1 MKESHELAP
10 AVGQVKRDHWRMLH
24 AKRTAENEVDDTHQL
39 AEGASVAP
47 STARSR
53 RSTGSRRTGL
63 SGTAGSLVASS
74 PKFNAALE
82 RSAHQVME
90 RVMGAEL
97 SELRQAVGD
106 CARQQQA
113 TNQKLDNLCDLVA
126 KLSPSPNKEKKR
138 RRK

>member
-1 MKESHELAP
+1 
-10 AVGQVKRDHWRMLH
+10 MLH

-47 STARSR
+47 STARSGRSR
-53 RSTGSRRTGL
+53 RSRSSGL
-63 SGTAGSLVASS
+63 SGTAGSLVANS

-82 RSAHQVME
+82 KSATRVME

-106 CARQQQA
+106 CARQQAA
-113 TNQKLDNLCDLVA
+113 TNKKLDNLVDLVA
-126 KLSPSPNKEKKR
+126 KLSPSPKKEKGR